1 MVVCSLGG
9 QPKADCKPCS
19 HDAIT
24 LSPLEESYVEFITP
38 DGKTRLCYNA
48 STLHRIRRYG
58 HLAQPPHFRFRMC
71 QKDEQKVLRDFPEL
85 PQQTK
90 EAVVEVPRERMNRY
104 LMTMETAYRRME
116 SKTLYVCPVAWTQ
129 LTCGVLQ
136 SNQYDQIWSKR
147 VEEDPLLLCHRYI
160 QRREQE
166 GEDGFTELAAVF
178 HTTKSKALQ
187 QLRVAYQV
195 DTRGKFSALLDRY
208 SMRGADGIVH
218 NYLTS
223 MQGRGHG
230 DMLSYWSRDY
240 YYHKSLYMSLW
251 LYNTTEHARVDRR
264 LPVPEYS
271 ITAARNIM
279 NHLEN
284 IVAPSVDS
292 DDSFIAD
299 TSEEEG
305 SDAEPKGTFFS
316 AAARGKREALSE
328 DFYAASRAESDRW
341 RQRVRQKR
349 RERRERKEL
358 ERLQQQELERRRRK
372 ERLGAAA
379 VMYDSDEEDVVPLF
393 DFALRF

>member
-58 HLAQPPHFRFRMC
+58 YLTQPPHFRFRMC
-71 QKDEQKVLRDFPEL
+71 RKDEQKVLRDFPEL
-85 PQQTK
+85 PQRTE
-90 EAVVEVPRERMNRY
+90 EAVVAVSRHRMNRY

-129 LTCGVLQ
+129 LTCGALE
-136 SNQYDQIWSKR
+136 SNQYDEIWSKR

-195 DTRGKFSALLDRY
+195 DTRGKFSTLLDRY

-230 DMLSYWSRDY
+230 DMLSYWSRDF

-271 ITAARNIM
+271 ITAARDIM

-299 TSEEEG
+299 TSEEEE
-305 SDAEPKGTFFS
+305 SDAEPKDTSSS
-316 AAARGKREALSE
+316 AAAHRKQEELSE
-328 DFYAASRAESDRW
+328 YQKMKADRW
-341 RQRVRQKR
+341 RQHVRQKR

-358 ERLQQQELERRRRK
+358 ERRQQQELERRRRK